1 MSVVKSS
8 IRRMLPHGAYN
19 YLREYRH
26 LWLCRTKQMVPRGG
40 ARAQIFASFYGTDL

>member
-1 MSVVKSS
+1 
-8 IRRMLPHGAYN
+8 MLPHGAYN